1 MIDWKIRSR
10 SSKCQACEAP
20 FADGQ
25 VYHTLLFAEKDENV
39 RTDVCRD
46 CWDGQYGQGASD
58 RKGFISH
65 WTGKFQVPPPPP
77 PEPIQKETADSALR
91 KLIELQNPEYN
102 PICFILAT
110 MLERKRLL
118 KVREEFASEGKRGFV
133 YEQPKTGDI
142 FTILDPELKL
152 NELQEIQH
160 DVALLLEEGVDAFL
174 ERRGEEE
181 ATEDGADETPT
192 DSEDG
197 EELGEAEVAVDEES
211 EDTVPVS
218 EASSEMVES

>member
-25 VYHTLLFAEKDENV
+25 VYHTLLFSGKEENV
-39 RTDVCRD
+39 RTDVCCG

-91 KLIELQNPEYN
+91 KLIELQKPEYN

-174 ERRGEEE
+174 EGRGEQGI
-181 ATEDGADETPT
+181 AGAGDDESPVS
-192 DSEDG
+192 SECGDVVG
-197 EELGEAEVAVDEES
+197 ELDVVASEES
-211 EDTVPVS
+211 EDIVPVS
-218 EASSEMVES
+218 EAASEMIES